1 MSIFD
6 NFHPLVLCRSDLI
19 EHLGSALLEYF
30 VRLIVARTR
39 HYYLIIKVS
48 LRVFELFL
56 EVRFKVRRVG
66 YLREG
71 GHFGLVRGNLLL
83 WL

>member
-1 MSIFD
+1 MDSLVSIFY
-6 NFHPLVLCRSDLI
+6 NFHPLVLSRSDLI

-30 VRLIVARTR
+30 VRLIVARAR
-39 HYYLIIKVS
+39 HYYLFVEVS
-48 LRVFELFL
+48 LRVFKLFL

-71 GHFGLVRGNLLL
+71 CQFSLV
-83 WL
+83 